1 MKVEKNG
8 SCGCYGCNRMP
19 RNAVQASESKHLPE
33 LSQNSKVENFHY
45 GTFRVLKAANNL
57 LSLVAI

>member
-8 SCGCYGCNRMP
+8 SCGCYRCNRMR

-33 LSQNSKVENFHY
+33 WSQISKVENFHY
-45 GTFRVLKAANNL
+45 GTFKVLKAANNL

>member
-1 MKVEKNG
+1 M
-8 SCGCYGCNRMP
+8 R

>member
-1 MKVEKNG
+1 M
-8 SCGCYGCNRMP
+8 R

-33 LSQNSKVENFHY
+33 WSQNSKVENFHY

>member
-1 MKVEKNG
+1 MRVKKNS
-8 SCGCYGCNRMP
+8 SCSCYGCNRMR

-33 LSQNSKVENFHY
+33 WSQISKVENFHY